1 MYLAS
6 SEGTLLQ
13 MAIVD
18 ISKDHSHRTTAASR
32 PRARV
37 SRTPSI
43 ASRAV
48 TNVVRLVPGRTRLQ
62 FGLGTR

>member
-1 MYLAS
+1 MYAAS
-6 SEGTLLQ
+6 TKGAALQ

-32 PRARV
+32 PRGV